1 MKPKTTA
8 LLLLSIVVFV
18 TGNAVT
24 FSQQGS
30 GSSRTDPPR
39 ATRPQT
45 PEEFYSSFWS
55 FIVKKDAAYNTWN
68 VIKLETSAEGVE
80 NPHST
85 TSQTYANKVAADD
98 SKELPMG
105 SILIREDYDANRK
118 RQSISVMYRIKDYD
132 KDHGNWYWIKYLE
145 NGTVAR
151 GSDNKPIAG
160 KVASCIE
167 CHGKASGKDFVF
179 SNDVADSKP
188 ESKPSEKP
196 DSATE
201 PKE

>member
-1 MKPKTTA
+1 MKSKTTA
-8 LLLLSIVVFV
+8 MLLSIVVLIAGWN
-18 TGNAVT
+18 TVT

-30 GSSRTDPPR
+30 GSSRTDPQR

-68 VIKLETSAEGVE
+68 VIKPESLAEGVE

-85 TSQTYANKVAADD
+85 ISKTYASKSAADD
-98 SKELPMG
+98 PKEFPMG

-151 GSDNKPIAG
+151 GTDNKAIAG
-160 KVASCIE
+160 KVTTCIE
-167 CHGKASGKDFVF
+167 CHGKARGKDFVF
-179 SNDVADSKP
+179 SNDLAEGKP
-188 ESKPSEKP
+188 EPKPSEKS
-196 DSATE
+196 DSAAK